1 MSDSFVFS
9 KTFPINSIV
18 NPNTDKSDYLD
29 YENPYTFIDFIKNV
43 DGRFSPKDF
52 NNLYVEYLK
61 EWSEKKNLI
70 ATSISDLIRDRYVNF
85 LKDLTI
91 NYSSTEEQRF
101 LSNVD
106 FNDELDI
113 DVLIPFYSKKISQ
126 ICNFYSERR
135 DKLKFKI
142 EKNKIKTT
150 SLSVEKKIYESVT
163 DAFFLDIIRGDY
175 YNNPINY
182 KNLLKN
188 LKVEVEELY
197 DLYDNY
203 FDYNPKAPPSKF
215 ERNPE
220 YFSENVNRVDVNV
233 FIDFDKAV
241 AAEIIS
247 NVKVF
252 LSELGKLFT
261 VNYNVDSVNLD
272 CKPDEKLYNII
283 APNKEKAKVK
293 VSINKKLLEKYMGN
307 DLFYF
312 KTNDTLTDYVS
323 GRVIDSQRIK
333 VNNILNTRYPTT
345 ATTFQLDSLS
355 SERVIGGFYTPH
367 KNGILYFSSSSKKFV
382 LNPNKITLQKT
393 YVIPDPTMYG
403 NVIGLT
409 NEYNP
414 EYPFKHI
421 EDYTDSIKNYSNY
434 FVNGDIKNTPHRQD
448 YHGYFSRNQIKEAT
462 KMGYEG
468 LDFSFCPVY
477 SKGIMIDYKS
487 DIFGNEYGL
496 FKFRKKKNYVDNQ
509 TEEPLQT
516 KYCELYDG
524 GPLTFTNNK
533 LLPEVNFISNQFW
546 VYPNVWASNYY
557 YNIGI
562 EGGISRIYGNLFMQ
576 RPLFHYY
583 VVDGLSIDMKP
594 LTADGSN
601 IKYDIWLNPDGD
613 LDNSI
618 FYDGTLFPNSQLE
631 YDIINPTTSMLFDY
645 IIDADRINAI
655 YSNLNLQTSKILDG
669 NPKNINPDDDA
680 KCGLNYTNDL
690 KRKDFDSGVFCAN
703 ESDINSNGGLYDFD
717 EQTNFIVTKQVESRK
732 SRLIDNSGGEYVS
745 NYSFK
750 ESYGTILVRNCATG
764 EISNI
769 LSAIDVQFYNYP
781 TGIKYEIEYK
791 TDSFQLINDFI
802 IIRTENYLIF
812 ERIKYSIDDFVY
824 SGVSKNYVYN
834 KSIFGG
840 QFVYILS
847 DPFLF
852 TDRNYCMYASLS
864 VSKVSGN
871 TYIIPKV
878 YTVDYNSCDISETK
892 KLDQNLNLFKLPRE
906 FKNKILSIEK
916 PVFFYNSRNDR
927 YGLVTTIIDLNGNS
941 YIYVYKFRYNDYNIH
956 SESSSFYFN
965 NSIVTC
971 NLLTSDKLV
980 EGLKIG
986 SPIINPIIDGGISI
1000 Q

>member
-18 NPNTDKSDYLD
+18 NPDSDKSEYLD
-29 YENPYTFIDFIKNV
+29 YENPYTFVDFIKNI
-43 DGRFSPKDF
+43 DGRFSPKDY

-61 EWSEKKNLI
+61 EWDTKKNLI

-85 LKDLTI
+85 LKDLTL

-101 LSNVD
+101 LSNLD

-113 DVLIPFYSKKISQ
+113 DVLIPFYSRKISQ

-150 SLSVEKKIYESVT
+150 SLSIEKKIYESVT

-188 LKVEVEELY
+188 LKIEVEELY

-203 FDYNPKAPPSKF
+203 FDYNPKSSADKF
-215 ERNPE
+215 NRNSQ
-220 YFSENVNRVDVNV
+220 YFTENLNGVDINV

-241 AAEIIS
+241 AAEILGTL
-247 NVKVF
+247 KVF
-252 LSELGKLFT
+252 LTEFGKLFT
-261 VNYNVDSVNLD
+261 VNYNVDDVNLD

-283 APNKEKAKVK
+283 APNKEKAKIK
-293 VSINKKLLEKYMGN
+293 VSINKNLIEKYMGN
-307 DLFYF
+307 NLFYF
-312 KTNDTLTDYVS
+312 KTTDTITDYVS
-323 GRVIDSQRIK
+323 GRVIDSDRIK

-345 ATTFQLDSLS
+345 ATTHQTDCLS
-355 SERVIGGFYTPH
+355 SERHIGGFFTPH
-367 KNGILYFSSSSKKFV
+367 KNGILYFSSSSKKFI
-382 LNPNKITLQKT
+382 LNKDKITLQET
-393 YVIPDPTMYG
+393 YIIPDPTMYG

-409 NEYNP
+409 NEYNSD
-414 EYPFKHI
+414 YPFKHI
-421 EDYTDSIKNYSNY
+421 EDYTDSIKNNSNF

-448 YHGYFSRNQIKEAT
+448 YHGYYSRNQIKEST
-462 KMGYEG
+462 RMGFDG
-468 LDFSFCPVY
+468 LDFSFCPLY
-477 SKGIMIDYKS
+477 SKGILVNYKT

-496 FKFRKKKNYVDNQ
+496 FKLRKKKSYVDNE

-524 GPLTFTNNK
+524 GPITFSNNK
-533 LLPEVNFISNQFW
+533 LLPEPNFISNQYW

-562 EGGISRIYGNLFMQ
+562 EGGISRIFNGLFMQ

-583 VVDGLSIDMKP
+583 SVDGLSIDMNP

-618 FYDGTLFPNSQLE
+618 FYDGTLYGDSQLN
-631 YDIINPTTSMLFDY
+631 YVIINPTTSLLYDY

-655 YSNLNLQTSKILDG
+655 YSNFNLQTKKILDG
-669 NPKNINPDDDA
+669 NPKNINPDDEA

-703 ESDINSNGGLYDFD
+703 ESDIDSSSGLFDFD
-717 EQTNFIVTKQVESRK
+717 DQTNFIVTKQVESRK
-732 SRLIDNSGGEYVS
+732 SRLLDNSQGEYTS
-745 NYSFK
+745 NYDFK
-750 ESYGTILVRNCATG
+750 ESYGGIYVRNCATG
-764 EISNI
+764 HISHI
-769 LSAIDVQFYNYP
+769 LSAISVQFYNYP
-781 TGIKYEIEYK
+781 QDVRFEIETK
-791 TDSFQLINDFI
+791 TQDFQLINDFI
-802 IIRTENYLIF
+802 AIRTETYLIF
-812 ERIKYSIDDFVY
+812 ERIKYSIDDFIY
-824 SGVSKNYVYN
+824 SGVSNNYVSN

-840 QFVYILS
+840 DFVYVLS

-852 TDRNYCMYASLS
+852 TDRKYCMYASLS
-864 VSKVSGN
+864 VSKLQNS

-878 YTVDYNSCDISETK
+878 FTVDYNSCEIDDTQ
-892 KLDQNLNLFKLPRE
+892 KLDTNLNQFKLPPE

-916 PVFFYNSRNDR
+916 PILFYNSRNDR
-927 YGLVTTIIDLNGNS
+927 YGLATTIIDLNGNS

-956 SESSSFYFN
+956 SESTSFYFN
-965 NSIVTC
+965 NSIVNC
-971 NLLTSDKLV
+971 KLLTSDKLV

-986 SPIINPIIDGGISI
+986 SPIINPIIDGGKSI